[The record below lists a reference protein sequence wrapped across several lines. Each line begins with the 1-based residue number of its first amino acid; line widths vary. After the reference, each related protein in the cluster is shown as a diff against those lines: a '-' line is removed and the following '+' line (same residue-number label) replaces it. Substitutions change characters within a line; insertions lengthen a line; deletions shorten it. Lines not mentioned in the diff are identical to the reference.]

1 MQCFKFLNL
10 SAALETQ
17 QRVRMSKLSFRAR
30 QLDSNKALPVYRA
43 EELPDLTEF
52 STINRAV
59 PQMPTGMEKEEE
71 TEHHLQRAISA
82 QQVYGDTQQLVIPTP
97 DTEEVKDRVVET
109 LYHDIFKQPKQYIHV
124 QAFNFEEELPEYDMD
139 SEDDDWLKN
148 FNKKKELLTP
158 FRFEQ
163 LLDQLEK
170 NSGNQA
176 VSFNEA
182 KSLMKEFNADNFKA
196 LYDYWLNKRKKL
208 KDLVI
213 SLIPQLKGE
222 KRDGSSASD
231 PYVAFRRRTE
241 KMQTRKNRKNDEAS
255 YEKMLKLRRDLNRAC
270 TILDMVKRRE
280 QSKKDQLQLTVDIF
294 EKRYAAGDYAGQIL
308 QQCLDMIRYQ
318 PPATNLTVPTS
329 AAYGE
334 NITPGAVT
342 GEDREQE
349 LWRKQM
355 QQERPRLGKNDLM
368 NELSIKR
375 PKLHHHAKTSVVAPA
390 GEQVVFSDEEELIH
404 ASPPPVDIP
413 SEPEDDDEDPDGRF
427 AFKRKLGVEY
437 LSPRFDSP
445 HPLPWI
451 DPAEGGLGDRRFRF
465 SCTSISSPQRVIGF
479 ARRRIGRGG
488 RICMDRAYNPLSED
502 LDELDARLNCS
513 TSSFSLPNGLFPYD
527 HLTGWK
533 KPLLPHFRPRSP
545 PSQVSLSTHSSSTSL
560 SSQESTS
567 ISKQGGEPRPR
578 LHRSFS
584 TQQRSKFSLNPTP
597 TNGVVGPNFTHAN
610 ISRNSLPNGPL
621 SNQGG
626 YTTGATVAKNT
637 AYSTAPMKAVYALN
651 FPENSNLT
659 GNGLVRGN
667 APFSPTAH
675 HSPSTSSVS
684 RVNAVENSGLEE
696 TDVDVV
702 RRADGILNT
711 LDGLGTTMNNMPN
724 AT

>member
-17 QRVRMSKLSFRAR
+17 QRVKMSKLSFRAR

-97 DTEEVKDRVVET
+97 ETEEIKERVVET
-109 LYHDIFKQPKQYIHV
+109 LYQDPFKQPKQYIHV
-124 QAFNFEEELPEYDMD
+124 QAFNFDEEVPEYDMD
-139 SEDDDWLKN
+139 TEDEEWLRN

-158 FRFEQ
+158 LRFEQ
-163 LLDQLEK
+163 LLDQLER
-170 NSGNQA
+170 NSGNQPVTA
-176 VSFNEA
+176 NEA
-182 KSLMKEFNADNFKA
+182 KSLLKDLSPEILKP
-196 LYDYWLNKRKKL
+196 LYDYWLNKRKKM

-222 KRDGSSASD
+222 KRDGTSASD

-280 QSKKDQLQLTVDIF
+280 SSKKELLKLTVDVF

-308 QQCLDMIRYQ
+308 QQCMDMIRYQ

-329 AAYGE
+329 AGYGE
-334 NITPGAVT
+334 NVTPGAMT
-342 GEDREQE
+342 AGEREQE
-349 LWRKQM
+349 LWRRGLH
-355 QQERPRLGKNDLM
+355 ERQRVGKNDVI
-368 NELSIKR
+368 NELGIKR
-375 PKLHHHAKTSVVAPA
+375 PKLHQHAKVSQP
-390 GEQVVFSDEEELIH
+390 GDQLVFSDEEELIH
-404 ASPPPVDIP
+404 VSPPPVDIP
-413 SEPEDDDEDPDGRF
+413 SEPEDDEDDPDGRF
-427 AFKRKLGVEY
+427 AFKRKRGVKY
-437 LSPRFDSP
+437 MAPRFDCP
-445 HPLPWI
+445 QPLPWI
-451 DPAEGGLGDRRFRF
+451 DPAEGGLGDKRFRF
-465 SCTSISSPQRVIGF
+465 TCTSISSPQRVIGF

-488 RICMDRAYNPLSED
+488 RIYMDRGYSPLSED
-502 LDELDARLNCS
+502 LDELDSRLNSS

-533 KPLLPHFRPRSP
+533 KPLLPHFRPKSP
-545 PSQVSLSTHSSSTSL
+545 PSQVTLSSHSSSSV
-560 SSQESTS
+560 SSTDSPS
-567 ISKQGGEPRPR
+567 ASKQTGEPRPR

-584 TQQRSKFSLNPTP
+584 TQPRSKFSLNPTP
-597 TNGVVGPNFTHAN
+597 TNGVVGLNFTHPN
-610 ISRNSLPNGPL
+610 LGRNALTNGPL

-626 YTTGATVAKNT
+626 YTTGALTSKNT
-637 AYSTAPMKAVYALN
+637 AYSTAPMNSVSALN
-651 FPENSNLT
+651 FPVNSGHTISNSSM
-659 GNGLVRGN
+659 RGN
-667 APFSPTAH
+667 APFSPSALSSSSSAT
-675 HSPSTSSVS
+675 STLRAGS
-684 RVNAVENSGLEE
+684 VENSGAEQMEL
-696 TDVDVV
+696 DVV
-702 RRADGILNT
+702 NRTDGILST
-711 LDGLGTTMNNMPN
+711 MDGLGSSLSSVPS
-724 AT
+724 AS

>member
-17 QRVRMSKLSFRAR
+17 QRVKMSKLSFRAR

-97 DTEEVKDRVVET
+97 ETEELKERVVET
-109 LYHDIFKQPKQYIHV
+109 LYHDPFKQPKQYIHV
-124 QAFNFEEELPEYDMD
+124 QAFNFDEEVAEYDMD
-139 SEDDDWLKN
+139 SEDEDWLKN

-163 LLDQLEK
+163 ILDQLER

-176 VSFNEA
+176 VSLNEA
-182 KSLMKEFNADNFKA
+182 KSLLKELSPEIIKP
-196 LYDYWLNKRKKL
+196 LYEYWLNKRKKL

-280 QSKKDQLQLTVDIF
+280 SSKQELLQLTVEVF

-329 AAYGE
+329 AGYGE
-334 NITPGAVT
+334 NVTSGVITA
-342 GEDREQE
+342 GEREHD
-349 LWRKQM
+349 LWRRGL
-355 QQERPRLGKNDLM
+355 QERPRLGKNDFI
-368 NELSIKR
+368 NELGIKR
-375 PKLHHHAKTSVVAPA
+375 PKLHHHAKVSHAIPP
-390 GEQVVFSDEEELIH
+390 GDQVVFSDEEELIH
-404 ASPPPVDIP
+404 VSPPPVDIP

-427 AFKRKLGVEY
+427 AFKRKLGVKY
-437 LSPRFDSP
+437 MAPRFDSSQ
-445 HPLPWI
+445 PLPWV

-479 ARRRIGRGG
+479 ARRRVGRGG
-488 RICMDRAYNPLSED
+488 RIYMDRVYSPLSED
-502 LDELDARLNCS
+502 LDELDTRLNSS

-533 KPLLPHFRPRSP
+533 KPLLPHFRPKSP
-545 PSQVSLSTHSSSTSL
+545 PTQVSLSSHSSSPVSSTDSL
-560 SSQESTS
+560 SV
-567 ISKQGGEPRPR
+567 SKQTGEPRPR

-597 TNGVVGPNFTHAN
+597 TNGVVGLNFTHSN
-610 ISRNSLPNGPL
+610 LSRNSLSNGPL

-626 YTTGATVAKNT
+626 YTTGSLVSKNS

-651 FPENSNLT
+651 FPVNSGHSLSNS
-659 GNGLVRGN
+659 LVRGN
-667 APFSPTAH
+667 APFSPTAL
-675 HSPSTSSVS
+675 SSS
-684 RVNAVENSGLEE
+684 SSASAALRASAAESSAAEQMEL
-696 TDVDVV
+696 DVV
-702 RRADGILNT
+702 NRTDGILST
-711 LDGLGTTMNNMPN
+711 MDGLASSLTGVKS

>member
-1 MQCFKFLNL
+1 MQRFKFLNL

-17 QRVRMSKLSFRAR
+17 QRVKMSKLSFRAR

-97 DTEEVKDRVVET
+97 DTEEVRDRGIET
-109 LYHDIFKQPKQYIHV
+109 LNYDVFKQPKQYIHV

-139 SEDDDWLKN
+139 SEDEDWLKN
-148 FNKKKELLTP
+148 FNKKKEILTP
-158 FRFEQ
+158 FKFEQ

-182 KSLMKEFNADNFKA
+182 KSLMKELSVDIIKPM
-196 LYDYWLNKRKKL
+196 YEYWLNKRRKL

-222 KRDGSSASD
+222 KRDGSSSSD

-280 QSKKDQLQLTVDIF
+280 QSKKEQLQLTVDIF

-334 NITPGAVT
+334 NVTPGAVT

-349 LWRKQM
+349 LWRRQVH
-355 QQERPRLGKNDLM
+355 ERPRLGKNDFI

-375 PKLHHHAKTSVVAPA
+375 PKLHHHAKVPLVAP
-390 GEQVVFSDEEELIH
+390 GGDQVVFSDEEELIH
-404 ASPPPVDIP
+404 VSPPPVDIP

-427 AFKRKLGVEY
+427 AFKRKLGVKY

-445 HPLPWI
+445 QPLPWV
-451 DPAEGGLGDRRFRF
+451 DPAEGGLGDKRFRF
-465 SCTSISSPQRVIGF
+465 SCTSISTPQRVMGF
-479 ARRRIGRGG
+479 VRRRVGRGG
-488 RICMDRAYNPLSED
+488 RIYMDRAYSPLSED
-502 LDELDARLNCS
+502 LDELDTRLNSS

-533 KPLLPHFRPRSP
+533 KPLLPHFRPKSP
-545 PSQVSLSTHSSSTSL
+545 PSQISLSTHSSTSL
-560 SSQESTS
+560 SSTESSS
-567 ISKQGGEPRPR
+567 IKQSCEPRPR

-584 TQQRSKFSLNPTP
+584 TQQRSKFSLNSTP
-597 TNGVVGPNFTHAN
+597 TNGVVGPNFTHMN
-610 ISRNSLPNGPL
+610 MSRSSLPNGPL
-621 SNQGG
+621 SNQGA
-626 YTTGATVAKNT
+626 YSTGTLAKNS
-637 AYSTAPMKAVYALN
+637 AYSTAPMKDVYALN
-651 FPENSNLT
+651 FPENSNLSAH
-659 GNGLVRGN
+659 GIVRGS

-675 HSPSTSSVS
+675 NSSLAS
-684 RVNAVENSGLEE
+684 AALRANAVSESSGPEE
-696 TDVDVV
+696 MDVDVV
-702 RRADGILNT
+702 RRTDGIIST
-711 LDGLGTTMNNMPN
+711 LDGLGTSINSLPN